1 MVLFAAPNR
10 AAKQCPIGRPEVGR
24 CRYAA
29 NRSNWRRKFDPCAIA
44 EALALGL
51 PGAPADSASSP
62 DAEIGFSDNALY
74 GSSTDPD
81 QTPSNNTYDLIGVAE
96 HEISEGMG
104 RVSVVNNDGSG
115 GTTTNYSPIDL
126 FRFSGTNDNRALTP
140 GANPSYFSLDGGAT
154 PLTYWNNNKID
165 SGGDKADLAEYGNSE
180 NASPSVPDSSGKNY
194 TPDAYNDASDRG
206 FVNPLT
212 APDATLMNVLGYGLA
227 SPSETPALPSL
238 ENVLYFDG
246 LDANGNNALWISGGT
261 AATTQELVGVN
272 GIVGDIVTASDITVL
287 GSNILFNGADHYGN
301 DGLWIS
307 NGTAPGTQE
316 ITGIA
321 NAASAAQGGLD
332 PTDLTV
338 VGNEVWFEGKDA
350 SGNVGLWETDGTAA
364 GTHELVPGLTA
375 SNMAVYDNEVY
386 FTGTDGGLWKTDG
399 TSGGTLEIA
408 GAPALI
414 DRPIRPCQQLVHR
427 RHPLPR
433 RRHI

>member
-1 MVLFAAPNR
+1 MT
-10 AAKQCPIGRPEVGR
+10 I
-24 CRYAA
+24 
-29 NRSNWRRKFDPCAIA
+29 
-44 EALALGL
+44 
-51 PGAPADSASSP
+51 
-62 DAEIGFSDNALY
+62 
-74 GSSTDPD
+74 
-81 QTPSNNTYDLIGVAE
+81 
-96 HEISEGMG
+96 
-104 RVSVVNNDGSG
+104 GSG

-261 AATTQELVGVN
+261 AATTQALVGVN
-272 GIVGDIVTASDITVL
+272 GIAGDIVTASDITVL

-307 NGTAPGTQE
+307 NGTAPGTEE

-321 NAASAAQGGLD
+321 NAASAAQGGL
-332 PTDLTV
+332 
-338 VGNEVWFEGKDA
+338 
-350 SGNVGLWETDGTAA
+350 S
-364 GTHELVPGLTA
+364 
-375 SNMAVYDNEVY
+375 
-386 FTGTDGGLWKTDG
+386 
-399 TSGGTLEIA
+399 I
-408 GAPALI
+408 
-414 DRPIRPCQQLVHR
+414 RPI
-427 RHPLPR
+427 
-433 RRHI
+433 